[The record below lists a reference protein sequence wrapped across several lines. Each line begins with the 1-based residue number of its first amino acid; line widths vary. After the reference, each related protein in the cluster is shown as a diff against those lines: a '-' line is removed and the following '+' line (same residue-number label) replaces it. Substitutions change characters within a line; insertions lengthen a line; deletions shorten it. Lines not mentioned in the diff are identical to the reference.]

1 MFKITVNIIMRIE
14 NYIYLIYIIIP
25 IFLACIVNLYIF
37 KNDLYKNNN
46 KRNEYLPQGYI
57 IGIIWTILLGL
68 LGYVYYLTYG
78 NGSILS
84 CVIVFTIVYCLLYPL
99 LTSKLDNHET
109 IKYNL
114 LSLLLAFILFILII
128 LKYKQKNMIFIYVL
142 PLLFWN
148 IYVCIITIF
157 FNDNIKI

>member
-1 MFKITVNIIMRIE
+1 MFKINVNIIMKIE
-14 NYIYLIYIIIP
+14 NYIYLIYIFIP

-37 KNDLYKNNN
+37 KNDLYKKNDERN
-46 KRNEYLPQGYI
+46 KYLPQGYI
-57 IGIIWTILLGL
+57 IGIIWTIILGL
-68 LGYVYYLTYG
+68 LGYVCYLTPYKG
-78 NGSILS
+78 ILS
-84 CVIVFTIVYCLLYPL
+84 RVIVFTIVYCLLYPI
-99 LTSKLDNHET
+99 LTSKLDNSES

-114 LSLLLAFILFILII
+114 IGLLLAFILFILII

-148 IYVCIITIF
+148 IYICIITIF

>member
-1 MFKITVNIIMRIE
+1 MKIE

-25 IFLACIVNLYIF
+25 IFLACIVNLYIL
-37 KNDLYKNNN
+37 KNDLYKNKDKPN
-46 KRNEYLPQGYI
+46 KYLPQGYI

-68 LGYVYYLTYG
+68 LGYVYYLTYD
-78 NGSILS
+78 NGSILPY
-84 CVIVFTIVYCLLYPL
+84 VIIFTITYCLLYPL
-99 LTSKLDNHET
+99 LTAKLDNYES

-114 LSLLLAFILFILII
+114 FSLLLALILFILII